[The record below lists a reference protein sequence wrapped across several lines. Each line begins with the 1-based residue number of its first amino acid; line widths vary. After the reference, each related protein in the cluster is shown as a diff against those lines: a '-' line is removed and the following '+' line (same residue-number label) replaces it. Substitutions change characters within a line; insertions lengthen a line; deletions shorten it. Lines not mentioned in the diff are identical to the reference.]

1 MGFLDAMDID
11 SGVAPTTVP
20 GGAEYQLRIIDVRE
34 DDAYDDRMPRDKNG
48 NPYLLP
54 RFEIM
59 GEPTAKPFTKYLGLP
74 NDSMDA
80 AKQNS
85 SRYGMQLFLDTFGLN
100 ASSLANPSDMVG
112 AEGWAILGLE
122 ESDQW
127 GEQNFIKKL
136 IAPK

>member
-1 MGFLDAMDID
+1 
-11 SGVAPTTVP
+11 
-20 GGAEYQLRIIDVRE
+20 
-34 DDAYDDRMPRDKNG
+34 
-48 NPYLLP
+48 
-54 RFEIM
+54 
-59 GEPTAKPFTKYLGLP
+59 
-74 NDSMDA
+74 MDA
-80 AKQNS
+80 GKANS
-85 SRYGMQLFLDTFGLN
+85 ARYGMQLFLDTFGLD